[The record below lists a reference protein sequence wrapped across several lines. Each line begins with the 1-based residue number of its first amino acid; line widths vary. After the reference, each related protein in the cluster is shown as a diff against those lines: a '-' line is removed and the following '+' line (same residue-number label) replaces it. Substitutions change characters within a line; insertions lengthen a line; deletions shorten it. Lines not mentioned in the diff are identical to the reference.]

1 MQKTAGR
8 LAHVVRSHG
17 TVLSLRRRLGT
28 AASQPDA
35 GSVRDDV
42 EPHDPAFMNFKDSRS
57 AQLAAI
63 GTDVHPYRDRDACA
77 IVALRPV
84 GLDMNPEG
92 VVLRQ
97 PRPRC
102 VRSLRDDVP
111 SGFRNSTSGASRLTD
126 TASSRSLKAAANRL
140 TTPIES
146 LATTRPYPSSA
157 SPRCG
162 SDRSS
167 GRPARAARSSPSGLN
182 LGRSHSRATRSLLL
196 RASRSAPAESAPSRA
211 RSGALRTALS
221 RSAPPVVVAPGPD
234 TGWTAHVQWT
244 RWPQQAAGLV

>member
-77 IVALRPV
+77 VVALRPV
-84 GLDMNPEG
+84 GLDINPEASFPASTSA
-92 VVLRQ
+92 LRPVP
-97 PRPRC
+97 PRRC
-102 VRSLRDDVP
+102 PKRISELDIGSKQAYEHRLIALVESCRESPHHPDRIACHDSTLPQFREPSLR
-111 SGFRNSTSGASRLTD
+111 
-126 TASSRSLKAAANRL
+126 
-140 TTPIES
+140 I
-146 LATTRPYPSSA
+146 
-157 SPRCG
+157 
-162 SDRSS
+162 
-167 GRPARAARSSPSGLN
+167 
-182 LGRSHSRATRSLLL
+182 
-196 RASRSAPAESAPSRA
+196 
-211 RSGALRTALS
+211 
-221 RSAPPVVVAPGPD
+221 
-234 TGWTAHVQWT
+234 
-244 RWPQQAAGLV
+244 